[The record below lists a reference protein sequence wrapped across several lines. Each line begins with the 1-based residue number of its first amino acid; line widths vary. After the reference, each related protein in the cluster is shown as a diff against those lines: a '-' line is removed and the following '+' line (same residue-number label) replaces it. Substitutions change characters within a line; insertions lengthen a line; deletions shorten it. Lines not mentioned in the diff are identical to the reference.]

1 MISHE
6 AECAIKPNGKPAPP
20 RGEPDLSRCNAKPA
34 GFGDYVDCMVL
45 KPEFC
50 LHALS
55 FGDGH
60 LCRHPERHQIAARS
74 KASGGNAPANP

>member
-1 MISHE
+1 MRRHE
-6 AECAIKPNGKPAPP
+6 TDFEVKPNDKPAPM
-20 RGEPDLSRCNAKPA
+20 RGEPDLSLCRARPA

-45 KPEFC
+45 KPECC

-60 LCRHPERHQIAARS
+60 LCRHSERHQIVARTKTS
-74 KASGGNAPANP
+74 RDASA